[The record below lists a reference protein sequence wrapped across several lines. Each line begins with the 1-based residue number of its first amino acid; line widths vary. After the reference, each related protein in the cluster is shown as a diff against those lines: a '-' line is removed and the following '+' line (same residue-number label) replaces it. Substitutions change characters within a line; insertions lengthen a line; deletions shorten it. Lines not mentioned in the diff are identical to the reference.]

1 MSSGEFWS
9 IGVLAVER
17 ITISAYDEYP
27 MTIIMVHNSD
37 VFSVRAD
44 TRYFSL
50 IFSCVPGLR

>member
-17 ITISAYDEYP
+17 MTMSAYEEYPITISRVQSNA
-27 MTIIMVHNSD
+27 

-44 TRYFSL
+44 TRSFSVMPL
-50 IFSCVPGLR
+50 CVFGQR

>member
-17 ITISAYDEYP
+17 MTISAYEEYP
-27 MTIIMVHNSD
+27 MTIIMVQSSE

-44 TRYFSL
+44 TRNFSL
-50 IFSCVPGLR
+50 TAACVFGRR